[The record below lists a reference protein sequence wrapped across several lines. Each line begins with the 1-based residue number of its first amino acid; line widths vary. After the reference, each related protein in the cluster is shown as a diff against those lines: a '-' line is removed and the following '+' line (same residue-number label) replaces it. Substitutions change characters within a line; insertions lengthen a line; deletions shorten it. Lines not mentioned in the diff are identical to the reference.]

1 MTGRDSSLIWGAD
14 PTPEPGEGAG
24 SVWRLRFGRLRGNPR
39 AMIAAA
45 VLGLL
50 ALLSLA
56 APLIEWVNGID
67 AFRADLFAR
76 FEPPS
81 AKHWLGTDNAGRD
94 VLARLLYG
102 GQISLKVGIVA
113 TLLATSVG
121 TFIGLVAGYYRG
133 LVDSL
138 LMRLADALLALP
150 VLPLLIVVAAI
161 DFEKLGLPAGFGRS
175 SDASFY
181 RIVVI
186 IGLVQWTT
194 VARLVRA
201 STLVLLNREFVLAA
215 LAEGAGAAH
224 VVRVHILPNVVSPIV
239 IAMTLEVGQVIL
251 FESVLSF
258 LGLGIMPPLPSW
270 GNMLTNAQELI
281 GQAPLLAFY
290 PGILI
295 FVTVIAVN
303 FLGDGL
309 QEAFDP
315 RSDPR

>member
-1 MTGRDSSLIWGAD
+1 MSGRGSWMIWGAE
-14 PTPEPGEGAG
+14 PTARTAE
-24 SVWRLRFGRLRGNPR
+24 SVWKLRARRFR
-39 AMIAAA
+39 ANRTAVAAA
-45 VLGLL
+45 GVLI
-50 ALLSLA
+50 ALSILSLA
-56 APLIEWVNGID
+56 APLVEWVNGID
-67 AFRADLFAR
+67 AFRADLFSR
-76 FEPPS
+76 FQPPS
-81 AKHWLGTDNAGRD
+81 ATHWLGTDDAGRD
-94 VLARLLYG
+94 VLARLMYG
-102 GQISLKVGIVA
+102 GQISLKVGLIA
-113 TLLATSVG
+113 TLIATSIG
-121 TFIGLVAGYYRG
+121 TAIGLIAGYYRG
-133 LVDSL
+133 AVDSL

-201 STLVLLNREFVLAA
+201 STLSLLNREFVLAA
-215 LAEGAGAAH
+215 RAEAASAFH
-224 VVRVHILPNVVSPIV
+224 IMRVHILPNVVSPII

-258 LGLGIMPPLPSW
+258 LGLGILPPLPSW

-281 GQAPLLAFY
+281 TQAPLLAFY
-290 PGILI
+290 PGVLI
-295 FVTVIAVN
+295 FITVIAVN

-315 RSDPR
+315 RSDQG

>member
-1 MTGRDSSLIWGAD
+1 VCA
-14 PTPEPGEGAG
+14 AG
-24 SVWRLRFGRLRGNPR
+24 
-39 AMIAAA
+39 

-50 ALLSLA
+50 ILFSLA
-56 APLIEWVNGID
+56 APLVEWINGID
-67 AFRADLFAR
+67 AFRADLLSR
-76 FEPPS
+76 FEPVS
-81 AKHWLGTDNAGRD
+81 ATHWLGTDNAGRD
-94 VLARLLYG
+94 VLARLMYG

-113 TLLATSVG
+113 TLFATAIG
-121 TFIGLVAGYYRG
+121 TLIGLVAGYYG
-133 LVDSL
+133 GWVDSA

-150 VLPLLIVVAAI
+150 VLPLLIVIAAI
-161 DFEKLGLPAGFGRS
+161 DTEKLGLPASFARS
-175 SDASFY
+175 ADASFY
-181 RIVVI
+181 RIVLI

-201 STLVLLNREFVLAA
+201 STLALLNREFVLAA
-215 LAEGAGAAH
+215 RAEGAGAAH
-224 VVRVHILPNVVSPIV
+224 IIRVHILPNVISPII

-258 LGLGIMPPLPSW
+258 LGLGILPPLPSW

-281 GQAPLLAFY
+281 SQAPALAFY
-290 PGILI
+290 PGLLI

-315 RSDPR
+315 RSDDA